1 MTTRPPSFLRMLFKG
16 YPQVP
21 NTGSCARD
29 HLANERTS
37 LAWMRSSLA
46 LVALGIGLERF
57 ETLREDIVRASAPS
71 SSSASAASSSPPQ
84 LQEKPTPKPLSL
96 FSLSPSKQIS
106 LLLCGTGA
114 IVAIQ
119 STVRYYQ
126 VLYELQHSPSRFTPN
141 VRGIGLVSLMCFG
154 VFGAVL
160 GTELRQRED

>member
-1 MTTRPPSFLRMLFKG
+1 MLFKG

-57 ETLREDIVRASAPS
+57 ETLREDIVRASAP
-71 SSSASAASSSPPQ
+71 
-84 LQEKPTPKPLSL
+84 TPKPEEVKEKPPLKAL
-96 FSLSPSKQIS
+96 FALSPSKQIS

-114 IVAIQ
+114 VVAMS

-126 VLYELQHSPSRFTPN
+126 VLLELQHSPSRFTPN

>member
-1 MTTRPPSFLRMLFKG
+1 MLFKG

-57 ETLREDIVRASAPS
+57 ETLREDIVRASAP
-71 SSSASAASSSPPQ
+71 ALKPEEVK
-84 LQEKPTPKPLSL
+84 EKPPPKSLSL
-96 FSLSPSKQIS
+96 FALSPSKQIS

-114 IVAIQ
+114 IVAMS

-126 VLYELQHSPSRFTPN
+126 VLLELQHSPSRFTPN

-160 GTELRQRED
+160 GTELRQRDD